1 MREIKFKWYNW
12 DEILDVK
19 EIIYMDDWTTLFEM
33 SDGSRICN
41 CWKSNCLYPWKIMQ
55 HTWLKDENWK

>member
-19 EIIYMDDWTTLFEM
+19 EIIYMDDWTTLF
-33 SDGSRICN
+33 
-41 CWKSNCLYPWKIMQ
+41 
-55 HTWLKDENWK
+55 